1 MFLSKDSLL
10 SNVVCGFFCAAVLV
24 RRAGCYTFLI
34 FRTVGTFSITTTA
47 GGSEEKKVC
56 KCCGYSYAEAD
67 GRQHGKFFL
76 CSQRKNIEQLVRRNL
91 GTTTGMSEWSQA
103 ETLDFFRTVQ
113 NKPHDSRLKWSTIR
127 ASWIKKS
134 TEATTRKF
142 SSVVEKQ
149 RLPKSVW
156 LQRGF
161 QEEVVDR
168 FEPKWSDEYG
178 TYVHELPVA
187 TLRWEEAHESVEAK
201 ILEQEKMQRRRKAT
215 KAMVTKSYM
224 CLT

>member
-103 ETLDFFRTVQ
+103 ETLDFFSYCPEQTARQSPQVVNDPCVLDQ
-113 NKPHDSRLKWSTIR
+113 EKHRGNYPQVFVHGR
-127 ASWIKKS
+127 
-134 TEATTRKF
+134 EATAAQ
-142 SSVVEKQ
+142 V
-149 RLPKSVW
+149 RLAAAWIS
-156 LQRGF
+156 G
-161 QEEVVDR
+161 
-168 FEPKWSDEYG
+168 G
-178 TYVHELPVA
+178 GG
-187 TLRWEEAHESVEAK
+187 
-201 ILEQEKMQRRRKAT
+201 
-215 KAMVTKSYM
+215 
-224 CLT
+224 